1 MRNTAA
7 ENGDKER
14 NRAKEARMSRQE
26 FLDTLGRALKREMS
40 DREVMDNIQY
50 YDNYIEQ
57 EVRKG
62 KSESEVLA
70 VLGDPR
76 LIAKTILQV
85 EEQREE
91 QTYGG
96 AESVYTD
103 APGGG
108 YAEERYSDE
117 VKDEKD
123 SFGKHVK
130 VHNISK
136 IQFWII
142 LIAILIVL
150 FAIVKTAFVIA
161 WKLLPVLLVIAIV
174 IWVYQKITQK

>member
-1 MRNTAA
+1 MN
-7 ENGDKER
+7 
-14 NRAKEARMSRQE
+14 RQE
-26 FLDTLGRALKREMS
+26 FLDALGKALKREMS
-40 DREVMDNIQY
+40 DREVMDNIRY

-57 EVRKG
+57 EMKNG

-70 VLGDPR
+70 ALGDPR
-76 LIAKTILQV
+76 LIARTILQV

-108 YAEERYSDE
+108 YAEDMYSDE
-117 VKDEKD
+117 AKYEKD
-123 SFGKHVK
+123 SFGRHVK

-142 LIAILIVL
+142 LIAILIL
-150 FAIVKTAFVIA
+150 IFAIVKTAFVIV
-161 WKLLPVLLVIAIV
+161 WKLLPVLLVAAAG
-174 IWVYQKITQK
+174 IWIYQKITQK